1 MKIDPGPKQVTLP
14 PTVENRPAQ
23 PQAKPGAKSGQTGQT
38 EITLSARAAQLKEL
52 ETRLAAIPVVDR
64 ARVESIKQAIASGQY
79 TINTENISE
88 HLLDSVKE
96 MLNVAK

>member
-1 MKIDPGPKQVTLP
+1 MKIEPGPKQVTLP
-14 PTVENRPAQ
+14 TPVENRPAQ
-23 PQAKPGAKSGQTGQT
+23 AQATPGALSGQT
-38 EITLSARAAQLKEL
+38 EVSLSPRAAQLKEL

-79 TINTENISE
+79 SINTANIGDN
-88 HLLDSVKE
+88 LLESVKE

>member
-14 PTVENRPAQ
+14 TPVENRPAQ
-23 PQAKPGAKSGQTGQT
+23 PQATPGAQSGQT
-38 EITLSARAAQLKEL
+38 EVSLSSRATQLKEL

-64 ARVESIKQAIASGQY
+64 ARVESIKHAIASGEY
-79 TINTENISE
+79 RINTENISD

>member
-1 MKIDPGPKQVTLP
+1 MKIDPGSKQVTLP
-14 PTVENRPAQ
+14 PTIENRPAQ
-23 PQAKPGAKSGQTGQT
+23 PQAKPGAKSGET
-38 EITLSARAAQLKEL
+38 EITLSAHAAQLKEL

-79 TINTENISE
+79 TINTENISD

>member
-14 PTVENRPAQ
+14 LTVENRTAQ
-23 PQAKPGAKSGQTGQT
+23 TQAKPGEKPEQTAVN
-38 EITLSARAAQLKEL
+38 LSPRAAQLKEL

-79 TINTENISE
+79 SINTENIGD